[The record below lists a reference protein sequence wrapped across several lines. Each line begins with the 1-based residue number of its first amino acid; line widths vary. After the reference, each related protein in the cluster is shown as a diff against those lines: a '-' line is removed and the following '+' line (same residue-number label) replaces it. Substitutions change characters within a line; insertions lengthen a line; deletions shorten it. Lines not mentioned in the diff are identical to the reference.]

1 MRTIKV
7 SIDTGGKTKV
17 EFAGFT
23 GDACSDERER
33 LEKILTAFGVD
44 LQVVEV
50 ERKPSGQIAAEI
62 SGVPGEQTRAK
73 PQHEHGT

>member
-17 EFAGFT
+17 EFVGFI

-33 LEKILTAFGVD
+33 LEKVLTAFGVD
-44 LQVVEV
+44 LQVVELK
-50 ERKPSGQIAAEI
+50 RKPSGQIAAEI
-62 SGVPGEQTRAK
+62 SGVPGEQTGAK
-73 PQHEHGT
+73 SQHEHGT